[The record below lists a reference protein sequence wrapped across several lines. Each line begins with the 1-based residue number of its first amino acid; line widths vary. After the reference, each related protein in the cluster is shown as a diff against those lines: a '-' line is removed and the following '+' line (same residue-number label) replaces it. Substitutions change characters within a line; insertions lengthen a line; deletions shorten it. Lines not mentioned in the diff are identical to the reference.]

1 MLEFDLQAMTCGH
14 CAGVVTRAVQQVD
27 PAAKV
32 VIDLPAH
39 KVSVDTSESRET
51 VAAALTEA
59 GYPPD

>member
-1 MLEFDLQAMTCGH
+1 MLEFDIQAMSCGH

-27 PAAKV
+27 PAATV
-32 VIDLPAH
+32 VVDLAAH
-39 KVSVDTSESRET
+39 KVSVETSESREA